1 MMALNVW
8 NYFYIKNKVMDP
20 SAVAK
25 DKISAKKMAQF
36 MENVKRLEKKKKL
49 AVKRKELLEAR
60 AEKRRQKDANKED
73 GDDEA
78 IEKDHLLGE
87 HEK

>member
-1 MMALNVW
+1 MALNVW

>member
-1 MMALNVW
+1 
-8 NYFYIKNKVMDP
+8 MDP